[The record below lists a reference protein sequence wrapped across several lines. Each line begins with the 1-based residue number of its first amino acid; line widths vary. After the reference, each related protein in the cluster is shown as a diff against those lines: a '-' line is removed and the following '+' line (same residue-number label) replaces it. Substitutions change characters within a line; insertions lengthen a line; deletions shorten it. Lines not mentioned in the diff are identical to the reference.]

1 MRPNQTYNCRQS
13 LTSKLFYSKVYS
25 SLNVIFYIYIYIYM
39 HLFWNATIIA
49 QKTNSVTCNFIT
61 ENTSYMKISLFTITI
76 HKDFQQLLRILVNV
90 KHKHWHYPQSWLHD
104 KISAFWVGLFGCFVV
119 EFQAKFPSLK
129 QIQNLLMSMG
139 KTLSENTWNYYIVP
153 HSQDPYHIITLYR
166 VWSFGNKV
174 WNKQNYTSA
183 DVWV

>member
-1 MRPNQTYNCRQS
+1 MVQF
-13 LTSKLFYSKVYS
+13 SKFEI
-25 SLNVIFYIYIYIYM
+25 LNRSTQK
-39 HLFWNATIIA
+39 ATISLSKYLKQSATVGRMVAFLFHTGHHNIA

-61 ENTSYMKISLFTITI
+61 ENTSYMKISLFIMTI

-183 DVWV
+183 EVLV